1 MESRLSPVANIDVA
15 TTAAGGVVSEAI
27 GAIPI
32 ELRLGKMHLVD
43 LAGSERLALSQAE
56 GETLVETQNI
66 NLSLTALGAA
76 PLYAA
81 SF

>member
-1 MESRLSPVANIDVA
+1 MVEAVA
-15 TTAAGGVVSEAI
+15 
-27 GAIPI
+27 GAITGTETSGSIPS

-66 NLSLTALGAA
+66 NLSLTALGTSICCYSS
-76 PLYAA
+76 LLIKSITYYL
-81 SF
+81 